1 MHTPAMLAPL
11 HEPLSFVEP
20 APAAAPAQARHELA
34 GALLRQRHRWLA
46 VALVS
51 GVINLLML
59 VPTLYMLQVY
69 DRVMISQSE
78 LTLLAVSLLTLGL
91 FVVMAGAEAL
101 RSRLLLR
108 VSAAIEAALTPRV
121 FAASFAASLNVLSS
135 TGARALNDL
144 TLLRQFVTGPGAFA
158 FFDAP
163 WAPLYIGVLYLLHPA
178 LGLMGVVFA
187 CIQGLL
193 AWWSQRRSAAGQRAA
208 ADAVEAEAAV
218 VRSAAGHAEAVEAM
232 GMGAALHER
241 WETRRR
247 ARRGAAGAQHASE
260 QRMAAISRFTR
271 QAQQS
276 LGLGL
281 GALLVIN
288 GELSAGAMIAANV
301 LMSRALAPIDTLV
314 GSWRQ
319 GLNARDAWRRLSA
332 LLADYAPHAASARAD
347 LSAPRLTLERACAHV
362 PGRERPVIEPLDLQ
376 IEPGTVTVV
385 LGPSGSGKS
394 ALLRLLLGIW
404 PGAQGRV
411 LLGGAL
417 LADCDREALGRHLGY
432 LPQDVELFDGSI
444 AENIARCAPPDSPA
458 VLAAAQAC
466 GLHDLILR
474 LPRGYDTAVG
484 EAGHLLSGGQR
495 QRIALARAVYGETR
509 VLVLD
514 EPNANLDEAGETA
527 LTRLVHL
534 QRERGCTVVVA
545 SHRPGILAVAD
556 RVIVLEAGRIRLDG
570 PRDVVLAA
578 LNPQPHAP
586 LATPAATRVV
596 HPATAPAP
604 AITTATTTTTA
615 RLPSAAALG

>member
-1 MHTPAMLAPL
+1 MSTAASFAPL
-11 HEPLSFVEP
+11 IEPIAFVDATSAPVP
-20 APAAAPAQARHELA
+20 APATPRFASELMRVM
-34 GALLRQRHRWLA
+34 LRQRHLWIA

-51 GVINLLML
+51 GVVNLLML

-91 FVVMAGAEAL
+91 FIVAAGAEAL
-101 RSRLLLR
+101 RSRLLLS
-108 VSAAIEAALTPRV
+108 VSSAIEAALTPRV
-121 FAASFAASLNVLSS
+121 FAASFAASLNALST

-163 WAPLYIGVLYLLHPA
+163 WAPLYVAVLYLLHPA
-178 LGLMGVVFA
+178 LGLMGVVFC

-193 AWWSQRRSAAGQRAA
+193 AWWSQRRSAALQSAA
-208 ADAVEAEAAV
+208 AEANDAEGALVRGASAHAEAAE
-218 VRSAAGHAEAVEAM
+218 SM
-232 GMGAALHER
+232 GMGAALHGR
-241 WETRRR
+241 WELRRE
-247 ARRGAAGAQHASE
+247 ARRQASEAQHASE
-260 QRMAAISRFTR
+260 QRMVAISKFTR

-301 LMSRALAPIDTLV
+301 LMTRALAPIDTLV

-319 GLNARDAWRRLSA
+319 GLNARDAWKRLST
-332 LLADYAPHAASARAD
+332 LLADFAPHVPTAQPDMAA
-347 LSAPRLTLERACAHV
+347 PVLELQRVSAHV
-362 PGRERPVIEPLDLQ
+362 PGRDTPVIEPLDLQ

-385 LGPSGSGKS
+385 LGHSGSGKS
-394 ALLRLLLGIW
+394 ALLRLMLGIW

-411 LLGGAL
+411 LIGGVPL
-417 LADCDREALGRHLGY
+417 LDCDRQALGRQLGY
-432 LPQDVELFDGSI
+432 LPQDIELFDGTVG
-444 AENIARCAPPDSPA
+444 ENIARCAKPDSA
-458 VLAAAQAC
+458 VVLAAANAC
-466 GLHDLILR
+466 DLHDLILR

-495 QRIALARAVYGETR
+495 QRIALARAVYGEPR
-509 VLVLD
+509 VLALD
-514 EPNANLDEAGETA
+514 EPNANLDEAGEAA
-527 LTRLVHL
+527 LTRLVHA

-545 SHRPGILAVAD
+545 SHRPAILAAAD

-570 PRDVVLAA
+570 PRDAVLAA
-578 LNPQPHAP
+578 LNPRLSPAVAIGTAKPTP
-586 LATPAATRVV
+586 LVAPAAT
-596 HPATAPAP
+596 TPAP
-604 AITTATTTTTA
+604 Q
-615 RLPSAAALG
+615 